1 VALLRCAIL
10 LSDISASTLYAL
22 VDLCDV
28 ILVNGLQ
35 DAGMKLRR
43 GNVAQA
49 LVKHSVQARP
59 SSLRKRKKIPPFAIV
74 ATCRALRTQ

>member
-1 VALLRCAIL
+1 
-10 LSDISASTLYAL
+10 
-22 VDLCDV
+22 
-28 ILVNGLQ
+28 
-35 DAGMKLRR
+35 MKLRR